1 MARRPYGS
9 GCLLKVKGGYAIRWR
24 ERQMLPDGS
33 TKRMLRYKTLGDVS
47 KKEANRILNEKMI
60 TGHVLRPT
68 ATFQELVSS
77 WEDSV
82 LPLYKYST
90 RISHQ
95 WILEKYLLPRFG
107 DYSVRDLTR
116 QHVQH
121 FIGWL
126 VKRGYA
132 PNTIDHCHNVLSTIL
147 TKAVSWGYL
156 AENPAHGVDMPQL
169 VPVRPRIALT
179 VQQAQ
184 QLLKKRPLRSRTM
197 VGLSLL
203 TGLRRGEI
211 FALRWGSVGE
221 DTIKVKEA
229 VYRGVFDAP
238 KTPTSRRVI
247 PLCQAALELLA
258 EWRLAARRSGPDDLV
273 FGTRIGKPLSPN
285 NELRRNVY
293 PACEELGLPRSSWL
307 TFRRTYSSWAH
318 DGGVPDKVIARLM
331 GHANVRTTL
340 NVYTQVMDASIR
352 VAAEKVGEL
361 FSNDQ

>member
-1 MARRPYGS
+1 
-9 GCLLKVKGGYAIRWR
+9 
-24 ERQMLPDGS
+24 
-33 TKRMLRYKTLGDVS
+33 
-47 KKEANRILNEKMI
+47 
-60 TGHVLRPT
+60 
-68 ATFQELVSS
+68 
-77 WEDSV
+77 
-82 LPLYKYST
+82 
-90 RISHQ
+90 
-95 WILEKYLLPRFG
+95 
-107 DYSVRDLTR
+107 
-116 QHVQH
+116 
-121 FIGWL
+121 
-126 VKRGYA
+126 
-132 PNTIDHCHNVLSTIL
+132 
-147 TKAVSWGYL
+147 
-156 AENPAHGVDMPQL
+156 MPQL
-169 VPVRPRIALT
+169 VPVRPRIEFDSSTGAT
-179 VQQAQ
+179 APE
-184 QLLKKRPLRSRTM
+184 KTAAPLSNN

-318 DGGVPDKVIARLM
+318 DGGRPRQSHRKAHGTRQRSD
-331 GHANVRTTL
+331 HS
-340 NVYTQVMDASIR
+340 QR
-352 VAAEKVGEL
+352 VHPSDGRFNPGGRRKSGRIV
-361 FSNDQ
+361 Q